1 MKKLT
6 TTLSLISLALC
17 STAHSESFTA
27 KHAGQGFTSITHDF
41 TSALSNPALLNKF
54 DDDDDFYLSLN
65 LGLAA
70 ADEYEV
76 LDIGEAIADQI
87 EDLDEDIDNLINV
100 PQQELPSYIT
110 GLNQQIDNIVT
121 DLTTVDEKPVNLRTG
136 LNALIIIPNKYLS
149 MGFFVNQYGRL
160 GMSVDYTDSDKSVL
174 ENAITTGN
182 LDINDLQSSARGLGY
197 SVAEAGAMFAYEIL
211 KHKKYDVNLGAKIKY
226 QRLDLFYNTVN
237 VASFDDDDFDLT
249 DDEFLT
255 DSDGVN
261 VDLGLHLAF
270 GDQRQWHVAFV
281 ANNLTKQEVSLID
294 QDLTFQLDMSSSV
307 GVSYQ
312 NHWLTVSG
320 EVDLTDRA
328 SFKQLQAP
336 KYASVGAE
344 LDWGEHV
351 QFRLGAR
358 SDLNDTEGD
367 LYTVGFGLSPWDV
380 VSFDIAAFKGDND
393 NLGAA
398 IQLGIKI

>member
-100 PQQELPSYIT
+100 PPEELPSYIT

-149 MGFFVNQYGRL
+149 MGFFINQYGRL
-160 GMSVDYTDSDKSVL
+160 GMSVDYTDSDESVL

-182 LDINDLQSSARGLGY
+182 LDINDLQSSATGLGY
-197 SVAEAGAMFAYEIL
+197 SVAEAGAMFGYEIL

-307 GVSYQ
+307 GISYQ

>member
-100 PQQELPSYIT
+100 PPEELPSYIT

-160 GMSVDYTDSDKSVL
+160 GMSVDYTDSDESVL

-182 LDINDLQSSARGLGY
+182 LDINDLQSSATGLGY
-197 SVAEAGAMFAYEIL
+197 SVAEAGAMFGYEIL

-307 GVSYQ
+307 GISYQ

-344 LDWGEHV
+344 FDWGEHV

>member
-100 PQQELPSYIT
+100 PPEELPSYIT

-160 GMSVDYTDSDKSVL
+160 GMSVDYTDSDESVL

-182 LDINDLQSSARGLGY
+182 LDINDLQSSATGLGY
-197 SVAEAGAMFAYEIL
+197 SVAEAGAMFGYEIL

-307 GVSYQ
+307 GISYQ

-351 QFRLGAR
+351 QFRFGAR
-358 SDLNDTEGD
+358 SDLNDIEGN

>member
-100 PQQELPSYIT
+100 PPEELPSYIT

-160 GMSVDYTDSDKSVL
+160 GMSVDYTDSDESVL

-182 LDINDLQSSARGLGY
+182 LDINDLQSSATGLGY
-197 SVAEAGAMFAYEIL
+197 SVAEAGAMFGYEIL

-307 GVSYQ
+307 GISYQ

>member
-100 PQQELPSYIT
+100 PPEELPSYIT

-160 GMSVDYTDSDKSVL
+160 GMSVDYTDSDESVL

-182 LDINDLQSSARGLGY
+182 LDINDLQSSATGLGY
-197 SVAEAGAMFAYEIL
+197 SVAEAGAMFGYEIL
-211 KHKKYDVNLGAKIKY
+211 KHKKYDVSLGAKIKY

-307 GVSYQ
+307 GISYQ

>member
-100 PQQELPSYIT
+100 PQEELPSYIT

-182 LDINDLQSSARGLGY
+182 LDINDLQSSATGLGY

-307 GVSYQ
+307 GISYQ

-358 SDLNDTEGD
+358 SDLNDIEGN

>member
-1 MKKLT
+1 
-6 TTLSLISLALC
+6 
-17 STAHSESFTA
+17 
-27 KHAGQGFTSITHDF
+27 
-41 TSALSNPALLNKF
+41 
-54 DDDDDFYLSLN
+54 
-65 LGLAA
+65 
-70 ADEYEV
+70 
-76 LDIGEAIADQI
+76 
-87 EDLDEDIDNLINV
+87 
-100 PQQELPSYIT
+100 
-110 GLNQQIDNIVT
+110 
-121 DLTTVDEKPVNLRTG
+121 
-136 LNALIIIPNKYLS
+136 

-160 GMSVDYTDSDKSVL
+160 GMSVDYTDSDESVL

-182 LDINDLQSSARGLGY
+182 LDINDLQSSATGLGY
-197 SVAEAGAMFAYEIL
+197 SVAEAGAMFGYEIL

-307 GVSYQ
+307 GISYQ